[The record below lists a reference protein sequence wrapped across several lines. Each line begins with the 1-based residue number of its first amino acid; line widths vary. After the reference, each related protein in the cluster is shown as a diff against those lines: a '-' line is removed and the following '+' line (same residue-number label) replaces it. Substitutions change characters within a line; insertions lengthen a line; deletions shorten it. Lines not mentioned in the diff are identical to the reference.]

1 MMAILLFWTAIVLYF
16 GTRNAVVSS
25 KQARWAYNVL
35 KKIDQVLDLSE
46 TTFFK
51 KIRNVLNR
59 LWFGNKKMPTVELV
73 RKSAHFG
80 LYMVLGIVS
89 FWFAFTYS
97 HKLLMAV
104 LVSVSLPAL
113 VASLDEYLQQFR
125 GRGASLNDIMIDVS
139 GALTGMI
146 FCLVIFALVKLVRF
160 FLRTARTQQ
169 EG

>member
-1 MMAILLFWTAIVLYF
+1 MMAILLFWTAVVLYF

-80 LYMVLGIVS
+80 LYMVLGTVS

-160 FLRTARTQQ
+160 FSRTTRTQQ